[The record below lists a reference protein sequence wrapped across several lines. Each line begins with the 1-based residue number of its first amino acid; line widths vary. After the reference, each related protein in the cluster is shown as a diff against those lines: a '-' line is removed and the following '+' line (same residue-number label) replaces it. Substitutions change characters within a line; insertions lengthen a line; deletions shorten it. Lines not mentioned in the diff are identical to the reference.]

1 MRSTI
6 VPLLGALSLMLAGC
20 GDPDEAGE
28 TAQAAARAGDST
40 LGAMIG
46 TIDELSIAS
55 EVIGNAELED
65 PFEGA
70 GAYTIFL
77 PRNEAF
83 EELPEGELELLRS
96 EEGRD
101 GVIAILTTHIAVGA
115 IAREDLETALEVN
128 GGSLELEGVAEQPIL
143 LRKVGG
149 EILVGAGD
157 DAPHLTNI
165 SKAASNG
172 VVYVIDGFIPSQ
184 D

>member
-1 MRSTI
+1 MKRTF
-6 VPLLGALSLMLAGC
+6 VPILGALTLLLAGC
-20 GDPDEAGE
+20 GAPDEASEAESVGE
-28 TAQAAARAGDST
+28 SSGDST

-83 EELPEGELELLRS
+83 EALPEGELARLRS
-96 EEGRD
+96 DDGRD

-115 IAREDLETALEVN
+115 IAREDLETALDVN
-128 GGSLELEGVAEQPIL
+128 GGSLELTSVADEPML
-143 LRKVGG
+143 LRRVDGQ
-149 EILVGAGD
+149 ILVGNGE
-157 DAPHLTNI
+157 DAPQLLNI

-184 D
+184 N